1 MKCKGVN
8 LRNEAAQGTISK
20 EKTLFPL
27 KNSPMNAQNNKWMI
41 STVALCGMIIG
52 IGIGIG
58 ISQLPFFKARALQAN
73 VAQNPLEQGQQNQP
87 VGAPSAMT
95 PVSDKDH
102 IRGNKDA
109 KISLVV
115 YSDTEC
121 PFCKR
126 FHMTMLQLMKL
137 YPNDVRWIYRHY
149 PIDGLHPKA
158 RSESEALECAAA
170 LGGEE
175 KFWSYLDRMMEIT
188 PANNGLPLEE
198 LPRIAA
204 FVSLDTD
211 KFNDCLKQAP
221 HAAKIQGDVEDAER
235 IGADGTPHSI
245 FITPDGQKY
254 PIKGYVDV
262 TTLSKAVKQVLKI

>member
-1 MKCKGVN
+1 
-8 LRNEAAQGTISK
+8 
-20 EKTLFPL
+20 
-27 KNSPMNAQNNKWMI
+27 MNGQNNKWML

-73 VAQNPLEQGQQNQP
+73 VAQNPLEQGQQNR
-87 VGAPSAMT
+87 PSGTPTAMT

-126 FHMTMLQLMKL
+126 FHTTMLQLMKL

-158 RSESEALECAAA
+158 RIESEALECAAA

-175 KFWSYLDRMMEIT
+175 KFWSYLDRMMEVT

-245 FITPDGQKY
+245 FITPDDAKY